1 MMLAHPLLQSPIE
14 FKENRVPVLIVEN
27 GQLFRRLIGDLL
39 AQENGEP
46 GEFALSENAGLIEIG
61 KNVQMTLNPL
71 FPELDGRRI
80 ATKIQQMAVTAAED
94 QPGKTAECLAALND
108 YGAALTAAI
117 PFNVTFSEMESADD
131 VVKALAFR
139 VDTEEMSVPEQLL
152 EMMRLHREC
161 FRKRLFVFVNLKSFF
176 SENEITLFYQSV
188 FYEKLSV
195 LLLESGQKEPV
206 RPCEEVRIIDK
217 DLCEF

>member
-46 GEFALSENAGLIEIG
+46 GEFALSENAGLTEIG

-80 ATKIQQMAVTAAED
+80 LTKSQ
-94 QPGKTAECLAALND
+94 
-108 YGAALTAAI
+108 
-117 PFNVTFSEMESADD
+117 
-131 VVKALAFR
+131 
-139 VDTEEMSVPEQLL
+139 
-152 EMMRLHREC
+152 
-161 FRKRLFVFVNLKSFF
+161 
-176 SENEITLFYQSV
+176 
-188 FYEKLSV
+188 
-195 LLLESGQKEPV
+195 
-206 RPCEEVRIIDK
+206 
-217 DLCEF
+217 